1 MSDAEIQKTEQQKY
15 ANPGKRVFGSYA
27 PEFVELT
34 DAVMYGDV
42 WERPGLSARDRSLIT
57 VASLLSLVR
66 TDQLGHHLER
76 AMHNGVTEQELIDAI
91 THLAFYAG
99 WPAAVTAMEHLKAIS
114 ER

>member
-1 MSDAEIQKTEQQKY
+1 MSDVEQDPF

-27 PEFVELT
+27 PEFVALT
-34 DAVMYGDV
+34 DEVMYGDV
-42 WERPGLSARDRSLIT
+42 WERPGLSHRDRSLIT

-76 AMHNGVTEQELIDAI
+76 ALNNGVTEQELIDAI

-99 WPAAVTAMEHLKAIS
+99 WPAAVTAMSCLQEIS

>member
-1 MSDAEIQKTEQQKY
+1 MSPTDDEKFKD
-15 ANPGKRVFGSYA
+15 PGKRVFGTYA
-27 PEFVELT
+27 PEFVALT
-34 DAVMYGDV
+34 DDVMYGDV

-76 AMHNGVTEQELIDAI
+76 ALHNGVTEQELVEAI

-99 WPAAVTAMEHLKAIS
+99 WPAAVTAMEHLKRIS
-114 ER
+114 EQSG